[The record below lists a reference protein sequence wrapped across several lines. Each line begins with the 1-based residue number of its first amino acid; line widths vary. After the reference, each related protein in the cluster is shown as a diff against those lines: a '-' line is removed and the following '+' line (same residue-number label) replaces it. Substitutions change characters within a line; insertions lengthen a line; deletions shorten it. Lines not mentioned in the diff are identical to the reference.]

1 VSRRVGIN
9 GVKRCL
15 NHLQGLIPLYT
26 ANWFLMPSNWGS
38 AEGRVNPNPYLSKLL
53 HFRYT
58 APCVIKYA
66 TDKSQLFW
74 STLQLGGNK
83 FLLWWNCE
91 TQLFNWW
98 YGVVQGSGADE
109 KKEGRKWKKGKW
121 EKMGRQSGRKVDSER
136 GKLNRRRG
144 KKERRGE
151 REALKEGTKKAGW
164 RMTGM
169 GRRISKERKMKGMRN
184 KGRKLQ
190 PLNSCYIYPIWHRHL
205 V

>member
-1 VSRRVGIN
+1 MVSWRIGSN

-91 TQLFNWW
+91 MQLFNWW
-98 YGVVQGSGADE
+98 YGVVKGSGADE
-109 KKEGRKWKKGKW
+109 KKERRKEMEEMEMGKGGKT
-121 EKMGRQSGRKVDSER
+121 KRCGRKVDSER
-136 GKLNRRRG
+136 GKWNRRRE
-144 KKERRGE
+144 K
-151 REALKEGTKKAGW
+151 
-164 RMTGM
+164 
-169 GRRISKERKMKGMRN
+169 RK
-184 KGRKLQ
+184 KGRKESFKTRNKDRRVKDDKEGKAKKQ
-190 PLNSCYIYPIWHRHL
+190 GPKDETDA
-205 V
+205 